1 MYRLSLCD
9 SLCVYALLHNIGRSR
24 YSSPEILFVIML
36 QLMGAIVFGFII
48 GTVGTILMSWGLLEE
63 KIARK
68 LAELREFM
76 NEKNVPKPT
85 RKKVKKFMEEF
96 YRSKAGYDEKEVV
109 NALPPAIALELLD
122 SIYRGALLKVPIF
135 KGLDDDVICRI
146 CLLMKPMHVAKGE
159 YVFKEKEP
167 GREMYIIREGRVQI
181 LRFGM
186 TIGVLHRNCFF
197 GEDCMTQVEPGKR
210 NVRQRTAF
218 AIQDCELAFLRAT
231 DADTIALDH
240 PDMLKSFQDLSAKKA
255 CVEHERLNMMINQV
269 ADELGVDPDSALMDD
284 VLSAV
289 STIASEDELVST
301 EVKAAR
307 KIANWWRHQ
316 KKRRAGLVKSNYPT
330 SLALAEDFA
339 DSTALKT
346 KIRRAF
352 CISLSVGFGTRV
364 SRLTA

>member
-1 MYRLSLCD
+1 
-9 SLCVYALLHNIGRSR
+9 
-24 YSSPEILFVIML
+24 ML

-96 YRSKAGYDEKEVV
+96 YRSKAGYDEREVV

-122 SIYRGALLKVPIF
+122 SIYRGTLLKVPIF
-135 KGLDDDVICRI
+135 KDLDDDVICRI

-159 YVFKEKEP
+159 YVFKEKEA

-197 GEDCMTQVEPGKR
+197 GEDCMMQVEPGKK

-240 PDMLKSFQDLSAKKA
+240 PEMLQSFQNLAAKKA

-269 ADELGVDPDSALMDD
+269 ADELGVDPSSALMDD

-289 STIASEDELVST
+289 STIASEDDMVSP

-316 KKRRAGLVKSNYPT
+316 KKRKVGLVTSRYPK
-330 SLALAEDFA
+330 SLALAEDFSN
-339 DSTALKT
+339 STAFKA
-346 KIRRAF
+346 KIR
-352 CISLSVGFGTRV
+352 
-364 SRLTA
+364 